1 MGLISRSSI
10 EKLRQHARWDVV
22 EMGMDPF
29 GPWNL
34 FREIRH
40 TLQTGIEILD
50 HISDLN
56 AYNRID
62 PGLHE
67 SLGDRKIAC

>member
-1 MGLISRSSI
+1 
-10 EKLRQHARWDVV
+10 
-22 EMGMDPF
+22 MGMDPF